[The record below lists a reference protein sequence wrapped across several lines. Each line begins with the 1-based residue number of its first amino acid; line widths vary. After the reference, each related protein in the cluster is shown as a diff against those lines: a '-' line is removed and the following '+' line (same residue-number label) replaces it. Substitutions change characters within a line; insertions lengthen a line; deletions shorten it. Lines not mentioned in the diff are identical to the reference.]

1 MKKGFT
7 LIELIIVI
15 ALISILGFLSTGF
28 YSRFYNQNAVS
39 TITDELT
46 QEFRKAQIYAM
57 MGKQNGNWGVHNN
70 TTSII
75 LFQGSTF
82 VGRNTAFDETFTVN
96 SNITITG
103 LTDLIFFRMTGT
115 PSATPTIIIS
125 NANNTRT
132 ITVNSQG
139 VVNR

>member
-28 YSRFYNQNAVS
+28 YSRFYNQNAVGVVA
-39 TITDELT
+39 DELT
-46 QEFRKAQIYAM
+46 QELRKAQIYAM
-57 MGKQNGNWGVHNN
+57 TGKQNVNWGVHNN

-82 VGRNTAFDETFTVN
+82 AGRNTAFDETFTVN
-96 SNITITG
+96 SNIAITG
-103 LTDLIFFRMTGT
+103 LTDLIFSRMTGT

-125 NANNTRT
+125 SANNTMT

>member
-39 TITDELT
+39 TVTDELT

-57 MGKQNGNWGVHNN
+57 TGKQNGNWGVHNN
-70 TTSII
+70 ITSII
-75 LFQGSTF
+75 LFQGSAF
-82 VGRNTAFDETFTVN
+82 AGRNTAFDETFSVN
-96 SNITITG
+96 SNISISG
-103 LTDLIFFRMTGT
+103 LTDLIFSRMTGT

-125 NANNTRT
+125 SANNTRT